1 LSELEQVVL
10 DGILSPLKEGFHL
23 VTGEEVDSVVADIGS
38 LRTTAAGQ
46 KVVEFNSL
54 AKFEGGSEF
63 R

>member
-1 LSELEQVVL
+1 VL
-10 DGILSPLKEGFHL
+10 DCILSPLKEGFHL